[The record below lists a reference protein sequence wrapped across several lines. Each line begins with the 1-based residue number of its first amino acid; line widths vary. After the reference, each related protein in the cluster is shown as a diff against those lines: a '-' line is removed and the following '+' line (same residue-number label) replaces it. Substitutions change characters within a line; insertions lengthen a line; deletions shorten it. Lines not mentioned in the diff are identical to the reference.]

1 MEIASF
7 VIACVSALGT
17 LFASLYARGQK
28 KAAVASAAIADAA
41 KEEARRAADAAAE
54 MAEIERARRA
64 EEVTAA
70 ERDHVRFILEPVGGP
85 RYLLRNDGTASAFGV
100 HVETGDLAYEGH
112 VADIEEFP
120 AGDCREYFLER
131 SVATGPDAHVL
142 VTWYRHRDRSDMR
155 RSQKLYGP

>member
-17 LFASLYARGQK
+17 VFASLYARGQE
-28 KAAVASAAIADAA
+28 KAALASAAIAEAA
-41 KEEARRAADAAAE
+41 KEEAKRAADAAAE
-54 MAEIERARRA
+54 MTDIERARRT
-64 EEVTAA
+64 EEVAAA
-70 ERDHVRFILEPVGGP
+70 ERDRVWFILEPVGGP

-100 HVETGDLAYEGH
+100 HVEAGDLAYKGH
-112 VADIEEFP
+112 VADIEEFS

-142 VTWYRHRDRSDMR
+142 VTWHRHRSDTR
-155 RSQKLYGP
+155 RSQKVYGP